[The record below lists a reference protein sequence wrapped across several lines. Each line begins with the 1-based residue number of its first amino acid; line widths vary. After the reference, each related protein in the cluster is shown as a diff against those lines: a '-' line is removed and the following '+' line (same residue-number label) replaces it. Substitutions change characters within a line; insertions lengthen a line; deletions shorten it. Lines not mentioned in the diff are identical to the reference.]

1 MRIRLYRSNANS
13 DSTGSD
19 LLSRIEDYDSPPPP
33 KRCFSPQ
40 RRLKRWWRISYREA
54 NTRNTATPLSDAREY
69 SRRKFLFSPPSSFSP
84 PVVSTPV
91 TYVARKIALPPSL
104 PHSPS
109 LFSKGNS
116 ALVSWSLDKSRLT
129 NERSFRLRRRGRRR
143 IFWLE
148 SAVQRSNIAANG
160 ALPRLLDEEAPFLYL
175 FFLLSGVVNFQSGAL
190 LDFRPCR
197 WKLASCISYLTR
209 GCLSV
214 LFSIAP

>member
-1 MRIRLYRSNANS
+1 MFLPAAPIKTLVENLVSRGKYAKHRHSSLGCPRIFA
-13 DSTGSD
+13 T
-19 LLSRIEDYDSPPPP
+19 
-33 KRCFSPQ
+33 K
-40 RRLKRWWRISYREA
+40 IS
-54 NTRNTATPLSDAREY
+54 
-69 SRRKFLFSPPSSFSP
+69 FFPPSSFSP

-104 PHSPS
+104 PHSLS

-129 NERSFRLRRRGRRR
+129 NERSFRLRRRGRRG

-160 ALPRLLDEEAPFLYL
+160 ALPRLLDEQAPFLYL
-175 FFLLSGVVNFQSGAL
+175 FFLLSGVVNFESGAL